1 MIAERSKHPSQPN
14 AYSSRDLAAVG
25 FPRGVV
31 AMFGDVLG
39 WVGDLVSSLFSI
51 SGLVI
56 VLLALLLT
64 AILVRA

>member
-1 MIAERSKHPSQPN
+1 M
-14 AYSSRDLAAVG
+14 
-25 FPRGVV
+25 

-56 VLLALLLT
+56 VVLALLLT
-64 AILVRA
+64 AILVRD

>member
-1 MIAERSKHPSQPN
+1 MT
-14 AYSSRDLAAVG
+14 
-25 FPRGVV
+25 RGAFQRRRAGVRMYPGGM

-56 VLLALLLT
+56 VVLAVLLT